1 MESTKGIVLHYY
13 KYSESSVIAKIFTEE
28 SGLQPYV
35 LKGVRNKKSKNK
47 VNILQALNLVNME
60 ASNISK
66 RNIQYIKEIRSEI
79 ALIELMGNINKRF
92 MSMFIAEIL
101 LKVLIESEEDKNL
114 FNYIENMI
122 LSINKKG
129 ELNKNFSLIF
139 LLKLSKYLGFPPST
153 INSEKEVFDLENSCF
168 TNQSSYYNISGE
180 NKNYFVSLLK
190 GEEGDIPYKNRK
202 ELLQSLQKY
211 YKLHHYNIDK
221 LRSYEVIE
229 SLRI

>member
-47 VNILQALNLVNME
+47 VNLLQALNLVNME

-168 TNQSSYYNISGE
+168 TNQSSYYSISGE

>member
-47 VNILQALNLVNME
+47 VNLLQALNLVNIE

-79 ALIELMGNINKRF
+79 ALIELMGNMSKRF
-92 MSMFIAEIL
+92 MSMFITEIL
-101 LKVLIESEEDKNL
+101 LKVLIESEKDKNL
-114 FNYIENMI
+114 FNYIENII
-122 LSINKKG
+122 LSINGKG

-168 TNQSSYYNISGE
+168 TNQSSYYNISGG

-190 GEEGDIPYKNRK
+190 GEEVDIPYKNRK